1 MVFEFLIVG
10 IVGRSK
16 CADIQ
21 IVLMVSLFLAAFV
34 CLSCSNDGG

>member
-10 IVGRSK
+10 MGRSK